1 MCLIIKLS
9 HKICLIIFQE
19 LLKKNKELQDAES
32 VINQQKEKINILSVQ
47 QQDEVDALQK
57 KLQSNKC
64 ALDAMKKT
72 LDNEKAFRI
81 CADQE
86 IKNLKEQIKCNA
98 NKYKDL
104 ENENEKLVKDKLKLE
119 ETKSKINQQCS
130 ELIQKNIS
138 LENHCEKKELAFDE
152 QIDTINQL
160 ENNIS
165 ELNEKINNCVETEKE
180 NDKLIK
186 QIKLFSKQMENYENE
201 REVYVQR
208 LQKIQKEENEL
219 KCIIKDFKKEIDLKN
234 DEINILNE
242 NNIDLNSKNSMLVL
256 NMNNLKT
263 NFNSCLQ
270 LLDEIIDNYVKNQE
284 KPNNQCEIY
293 NLPSKLEPLLNETF
307 ELFEQTLIEYKKFKL
322 FHKES
327 EMTLKDD
334 INQKE
339 KIIKS
344 LKDKVEKYKHNI
356 IKNKISNSEN
366 LEINN
371 TVEKLIHKKSQLEPL
386 KIDELERNLM
396 YINQI
401 KIEII
406 PKQKLLVSE
415 CQKFMLEKI
424 EEINSLCIS
433 KNNYVE
439 NILLKLDF
447 LEKEIDNKNISIKEL
462 KSDISKLEEKI
473 MEKEALCNEMETE
486 LQHFRDNFG
495 IYFSEFN

>member
-1 MCLIIKLS
+1 M
-9 HKICLIIFQE
+9 Q
-19 LLKKNKELQDAES
+19 NAES
-32 VINQQKEKINILSVQ
+32 LINQQKEKINILSVQ

-57 KLQSNKC
+57 KLQSNKS

-119 ETKSKINQQCS
+119 EAKSKINQQCS

-138 LENHCEKKELAFDE
+138 LENHCEKKELAFDK

-160 ENNIS
+160 ENNIR
-165 ELNEKINNCVETEKE
+165 ELKEKINNCVETEKE
-180 NDKLIK
+180 NEKLMK
-186 QIKLFSKQMENYENE
+186 QIKSFSKQMENYENE

-219 KCIIKDFKKEIDLKN
+219 KCIINNLKKEIDLKN
-234 DEINILNE
+234 NEINILNE
-242 NNIDLNSKNSMLVL
+242 NNSDLNSKNSMLIL
-256 NMNNLKT
+256 NINNLKT

-270 LLDEIIDNYVKNQE
+270 LLEEIIDNYVKNQK
-284 KPNNQCEIY
+284 KPNNQCEMY
-293 NLPSKLEPLLNETF
+293 NLPSKLEPFLNETF
-307 ELFEQTLIEYKKFKL
+307 ELFEQSLIEYKKLKL

-327 EMTLKDD
+327 EMTLKNNID
-334 INQKE
+334 QKE
-339 KIIKS
+339 NIIKS
-344 LKDKVEKYKHNI
+344 LKDKVENYKHNLT
-356 IKNKISNSEN
+356 KNQISNSDN
-366 LEINN
+366 LEINSKA
-371 TVEKLIHKKSQLEPL
+371 EKLIHKTSQIKPL
-386 KIDELERNLM
+386 RIDELERNLM

-424 EEINSLCIS
+424 KEIDSLYIS
-433 KNNYVE
+433 KNNYFE
-439 NILLKLDF
+439 NILLKIDN
-447 LEKEIDNKNISIKEL
+447 LEKEIDNKNISIKGL

-473 MEKEALCNEMETE
+473 AEKDALCNEMEIE
-486 LQHFRDNFG
+486 LQHLRDNFG
-495 IYFSEFN
+495 IYSNKLNCIL